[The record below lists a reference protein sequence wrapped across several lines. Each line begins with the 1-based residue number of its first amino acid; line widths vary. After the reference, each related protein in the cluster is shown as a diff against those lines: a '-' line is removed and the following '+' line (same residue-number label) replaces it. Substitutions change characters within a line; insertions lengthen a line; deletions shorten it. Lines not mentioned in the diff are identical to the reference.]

1 MNNKFMEAAYKEA
14 LKAYKKNEV
23 PVGAVIVRD
32 GKIIARGHNLRESKQ
47 NSLAHAEIIAIA
59 KACKKI
65 GFWRLDD
72 VEIYVTLE
80 PCPMCTGAIIQSRI
94 PRLYFGAL
102 DKRNGSVISNLKML
116 DNVYTHK
123 VDYVYEQDLRF
134 SQILTNFFK
143 EMRSKK
149 NESK

>member
-123 VDYVYEQDLRF
+123 VNYVYEQDLRF
-134 SQILTNFFK
+134 SQILTDFFK

>member
-102 DKRNGSVISNLKML
+102 DKRNGSIISNLRML

>member
-102 DKRNGSVISNLKML
+102 DKRNGSVVSNLKML